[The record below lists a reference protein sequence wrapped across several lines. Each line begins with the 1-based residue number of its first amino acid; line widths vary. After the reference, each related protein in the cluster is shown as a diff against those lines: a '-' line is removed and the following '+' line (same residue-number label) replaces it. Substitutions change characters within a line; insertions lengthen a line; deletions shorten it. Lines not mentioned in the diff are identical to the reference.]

1 MGMMQAS
8 LNSWMMFD
16 HAGRYF
22 PDTEVVTQVGPD
34 ERHRYTY
41 SEFTARTQQLMNAL
55 DALGLPRGAHVATL
69 AWNGYRHLECYF
81 GIPCTGRVLH
91 TLNPRLPTP
100 DLEFIIRDAEDA
112 AIFVD
117 ASLLQVLERV
127 KEALAT
133 VRHIVVF
140 AQDVPN
146 TDLANVLSYEQLLAA
161 QPSSYPRSDI
171 PEDTVLGICYTSGT
185 TGRPKG
191 VEYTHRSTYLHALT
205 TTSGAATGMGPQ
217 DCGLAIVPMFHVNAW
232 GSPFAATM
240 VGAKQVYTGP
250 YMDPATIVSLLEEEQ
265 VTMATGV
272 PTIWAGVAE
281 ELSRRRVQLP
291 HLRFLMAG
299 GSQPP
304 MALIERYEREF
315 GITLVQ
321 GWGMTE
327 TSPVASMAWPKH
339 KMGGWQPERL
349 RREVRIKAGLPLPG
363 IDVKIVDEG
372 GQEVPPD
379 GTTIGEL
386 LVRGPWVI
394 DSYRGGAT
402 PERFTDDGWFKTG
415 DVATI
420 TSEGYFVIVD
430 RTKDLIKSGGEWI
443 SSVDMEGDIMALEG
457 VLEAA
462 VVAIPDE
469 KWQERPLAAVVPRP
483 GVEITIEQI
492 RQHLTS
498 RGWEKWQLPD
508 RLEILD
514 SVPKTGVGKFDKKVI
529 RARYGAQS
537 PSSQ

>member
-1 MGMMQAS
+1 MSMMKAS
-8 LNSWMMFD
+8 LNSWMMFE
-16 HAGRYF
+16 HAGHYF
-22 PDTEVVTQVGPD
+22 PDTEVVTQVGPST
-34 ERHRYTY
+34 RHRYTY
-41 SEFTARTQQLMNAL
+41 SDFTSRTQQLMNAL
-55 DALGLPRGAHVATL
+55 DHLGLADGAHVATL

-81 GIPCTGRVLH
+81 AIPCTGRVLH

-100 DLEFIIRDAEDA
+100 DLEFIIQDAEDEV
-112 AIFVD
+112 IF
-117 ASLLQVLERV
+117 AEESLLQVLERV
-127 KEALAT
+127 QSALAG
-133 VRHIVVF
+133 VKHIVVF
-140 AQDVPN
+140 GSEAPQ
-146 TDLANVLSYEQLLAA
+146 TTLQGVLSYEELLTS
-161 QPSSYPRSDI
+161 QPSTYPRREI

-250 YMDPATIVSLLEEEQ
+250 FMDPATIVSLLKEER

-281 ELSRRRVQLP
+281 ELSRHPVELP

-304 MALIERYEREF
+304 MALIERYEKEF

-339 KMGGWQPERL
+339 KMLGWEPERL
-349 RREVRIKAGLPLPG
+349 RSEVRIKAGLPLPG
-363 IDVKIVDEG
+363 VDLKVVDES
-372 GQEVPPD
+372 GQEVPAD
-379 GTTIGEL
+379 GTSIGEL

-394 DSYRGGAT
+394 DAYRGGAT
-402 PERFTDDGWFKTG
+402 PERFTQDGWFRTG
-415 DVATI
+415 DVATR
-420 TSEGYFVIVD
+420 SAEGYFVIVD

-443 SSVDMEGDIMALEG
+443 SSVDMEGDIMAMDA

-469 KWQERPLAAVVPRP
+469 KWQERPLAAVVPR
-483 GVEITIEQI
+483 GGQQVTLEQV
-492 RQHLTS
+492 RAHLLA
-498 RGWEKWQLPD
+498 RGWERWQLPD
-508 RLEILD
+508 RLEILE
-514 SVPKTGVGKFDKKVI
+514 SVPKTGVGKFDKKMI
-529 RARYGAQS
+529 RARYGAAS
-537 PSSQ
+537 VPPE

>member
-1 MGMMQAS
+1 MMQAP

-16 HAGRYF
+16 HAERYF
-22 PDTEVVTQVGPD
+22 PDTEVVTQVGPH

-41 SEFTARTQQLMNAL
+41 LDFSRRTQQLMHAL
-55 DALGLPRGAHVATL
+55 DALGLDQGAPVATL

-100 DLEFIIRDAEDA
+100 DLEFIIQDANDVV
-112 AIFVD
+112 IFVE
-117 ASLLQVLERV
+117 ANLLPVLERV
-127 KEALAT
+127 REALSG

-140 AQDVPN
+140 AQDVPQ
-146 TDLANVLSYEQLLAA
+146 TDLPNVLSYEQLLAS
-161 QPSSYPRSDI
+161 QPATYPRRDI
-171 PEDTVLGICYTSGT
+171 PEDTTFGFCYTSGT

-191 VEYTHRSTYLHALT
+191 AEYTHRSTYLHALT

-217 DCGLAIVPMFHVNAW
+217 DCTLAIVPMFHVNAW

-240 VGAKQVYTGP
+240 VGAKQVFTGP
-250 YMDPATIVSLLEEEQ
+250 NMDPPTIVRLLEEEQ
-265 VTMATGV
+265 VTLATGV

-281 ELSRRRVQLP
+281 ELSRSQVRLP

-327 TSPVASMAWPKH
+327 TSPVMSMAWPKH
-339 KMGGWQPERL
+339 KMLGWDPDRIRAQ
-349 RREVRIKAGLPLPG
+349 VRIKAGLPLPG
-363 IDVKIVDEG
+363 ADVKVVDDQGE
-372 GQEVPPD
+372 EVARD
-379 GTTIGEL
+379 GAAIGEL

-394 DSYRGGAT
+394 DRYRGGAT
-402 PERFTDDGWFKTG
+402 PERFTDDGWFRTG
-415 DVATI
+415 DVATM

-443 SSVDMEGDIMALEG
+443 SSVDMEGDIMAMPG

-483 GVEITIEQI
+483 GVEITLELV
-492 RQHLTS
+492 REHLTAK
-498 RGWEKWQLPD
+498 GWEKWQLPD
-508 RLEILD
+508 RMEILD
-514 SVPKTGVGKFDKKVI
+514 AVPKTGVGKFDKKVI
-529 RARYGAQS
+529 RARYGTAA
-537 PSSQ
+537 PTDR

>member
-1 MGMMQAS
+1 MSMMKAS

-22 PDTEVVTQVGPD
+22 PDTEVVTQVGPG

-41 SEFTARTQQLMNAL
+41 LEFTNRAMQLMNAL
-55 DALGLPRGAHVATL
+55 DGLGLRDGAHVATL

-100 DLEFIIRDAEDA
+100 DLEFIIRDADDEV
-112 AIFVD
+112 IFVEEN
-117 ASLLQVLERV
+117 LLQVLERV
-127 KEALAT
+127 RDALT
-133 VRHIVVF
+133 GVKHIVVF
-140 AQDVPN
+140 SKDVPT

-161 QPSSYPRSDI
+161 QPSSYPRQEI

-205 TTSGAATGMGPQ
+205 TTSGAATGMGPR

-250 YMDPATIVSLLEEEQ
+250 YMDPATIVSLMEEEQ

-281 ELSRRRVQLP
+281 ELSQRRVQLP
-291 HLRFLMAG
+291 HLRFVMAG

-304 MALIERYEREF
+304 MALIERYEKEF

-327 TSPVASMAWPKH
+327 TSPVAGMAWPKH
-339 KMGGWQPERL
+339 KMLGWGRDRL
-349 RREVRIKAGLPLPG
+349 RSEVRIKAGLPLPG
-363 IDVKIVDEG
+363 VDVKIVDEG
-372 GQEVPPD
+372 GQEVPHD
-379 GTTIGEL
+379 GTAIGEL

-402 PERFTDDGWFKTG
+402 PERFTEDGWFHTG
-415 DVATI
+415 DVATM
-420 TSEGYFVIVD
+420 SAEGYFVIVD

-443 SSVDMEGDIMALEG
+443 SSVDMEGDIMAMPG

-483 GVEITIEQI
+483 GAEVTLEQV
-492 RQHLTS
+492 RAHLS
-498 RGWEKWQLPD
+498 ARGWERWQLPD
-508 RLEILD
+508 RMEILD
-514 SVPKTGVGKFDKKVI
+514 AVPKTGVGKFDKKVI
-529 RARYGAQS
+529 RARYGAAAPPPQ
-537 PSSQ
+537 

>member
-1 MGMMQAS
+1 MGMMKAS

-22 PDTEVVTQVGPD
+22 ADTEVVTQVAPD
-34 ERHRYTY
+34 ARHRYTY
-41 SEFTARTQQLMNAL
+41 SEFTERAQRLMNAL
-55 DALGLPRGAHVATL
+55 DGLGLPRGAPVATL

-91 TLNPRLPTP
+91 TLNPRLPTQ
-100 DLEFIIRDAEDA
+100 DLEFIIRDAQDE
-112 AIFVD
+112 AIFVEE
-117 ASLLQVLERV
+117 SLLPVLERV
-127 KEALAT
+127 KGALTT
-133 VRHIVVF
+133 VKHIVVF
-140 AQDVPN
+140 SQDLPT
-146 TDLANVLSYEQLLAA
+146 TDLANVLSYEQLLSA

-217 DCGLAIVPMFHVNAW
+217 DCGLAVVPMFHVNAW
-232 GSPFAATM
+232 GSPYAATM
-240 VGAKQVYTGP
+240 VGAKQVFTGP
-250 YMDPATIVSLLEEEQ
+250 FMDPATIVSLLEEEQ
-265 VTMATGV
+265 VTLATGV

-281 ELSRRRVQLP
+281 ELSRRQVQLP
-291 HLRFLMAG
+291 HLRFVMAG

-315 GITLVQ
+315 GITMVQ

-339 KMGGWQPERL
+339 KMLGWAGEGL
-349 RREVRIKAGLPLPG
+349 RSEVRIKAGLPLPG
-363 IDVKIVDEG
+363 IDVKIVDESER
-372 GQEVPPD
+372 EVPRD
-379 GTTIGEL
+379 GSTIGEL

-402 PERFTDDGWFKTG
+402 PERFTEDGWFRTG
-415 DVATI
+415 DVATM
-420 TSEGYFVIVD
+420 TPEGYFVIVD

-483 GVEITIEQI
+483 GVEITLEQV
-492 RQHLTS
+492 RQHLVS
-498 RGWEKWQLPD
+498 RGWERWQLPD

-537 PSSQ
+537 PAPQ